1 MKIDFKKEMK
11 ELYTAPVETPKV
23 IHAPALKYLAID
35 GHGDPNS
42 NPEYQSAVEALYSLS
57 YTIKFRLK
65 KEGLDYV
72 VAPLEGLWW
81 TDQMKDFSI
90 ENKSIWNWTM
100 MIMQPA
106 QLSEETFAA
115 VGEELRKKK
124 SIPQLANVRL
134 CSFEDGL
141 AAQVMHLGPY
151 SAEGPTVERL
161 HHFIAENGYE
171 LRGKHREIYLSDP
184 NRTAPEKM
192 RTIIRQPIR
201 RN

>member
-1 MKIDFKKEMK
+1 MKIDFKKELK
-11 ELYTAPVETPKV
+11 ELYTAPMGKPVV
-23 IHAPALKYLAID
+23 ITAPALIYLAVD
-35 GHGDPNS
+35 GHGDPNNS
-42 NPEYQSAVEALYSLS
+42 PDYQGALEALYSLS
-57 YTIKFRLK
+57 YAIKFRLK

-81 TDQMKDFSI
+81 TEEMKDFSI

-100 MIMQPA
+100 MIMQPP

-124 SIPQLANVRL
+124 SIPQLANVQL
-134 CSFEDGL
+134 CSYEDGL
-141 AAQVMHLGPY
+141 AAQLMHLGPY

-192 RTIIRQPIR
+192 KTIIRQPIKR
-201 RN
+201 D